1 MLRSAYAIEKRVM
14 GNTANAVL
22 ISERM
27 IEFIITFIF
36 EGCNVD
42 GNTHFQFFLHFSS
55 SAEFEITNTD
65 PAL

>member
-27 IEFIITFIF
+27 IEFIITPIF
-36 EGCNVD
+36 PTVKPQ
-42 GNTHFQFFLHFSS
+42 HRQLIIFSS
-55 SAEFEITNTD
+55 ISAAAPNSR
-65 PAL
+65 